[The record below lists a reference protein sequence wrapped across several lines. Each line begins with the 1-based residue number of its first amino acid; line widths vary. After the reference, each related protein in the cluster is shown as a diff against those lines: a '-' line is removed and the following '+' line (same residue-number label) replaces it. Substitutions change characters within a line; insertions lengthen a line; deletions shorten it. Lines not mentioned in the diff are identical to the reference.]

1 MPETCGIKFQFSKF
15 SHLFN
20 LNAAAVTAAV
30 TSVCSNRKQMES
42 GSMLIDYMPK
52 QWSATCSC

>member
-20 LNAAAVTAAV
+20 LNAAAVTAAA
-30 TSVCSNRKQMES
+30 TSVASNREQTES
-42 GSMLIDYMPK
+42 GMYVDYMPK
-52 QWSATCSC
+52 WRSATCGY